1 MFRYLLMQERLT
13 NPEIGAY
20 ETFGIRIVDGTNAEI
35 RVISD
40 ISLEKNVVLQLC
52 EDCNRFELDPI
63 HIDDIIED
71 LFASLAKTP

>member
-1 MFRYLLMQERLT
+1 MFRYLLMQERLVDL
-13 NPEIGAY
+13 EIGAY
-20 ETFGIRIVDGTNAEI
+20 ETFGVRIVDDTDTEI

-63 HIDDIIED
+63 HIDDVIED

>member
-13 NPEIGAY
+13 NPELGAY

-40 ISLEKNVVLQLC
+40 ISLDQNVVLQLC
-52 EDCNRFELDPI
+52 ENCNLLELDPI
-63 HIDDIIED
+63 HIDDLIED
-71 LFASLAKTP
+71 LFAWLAKTP